1 MKFNKTASEI
11 QRDVI
16 LYNGIDS
23 NDISLKMVLKFTCIV
38 ADTGVLRTVF
48 KLDVLTL
55 YEANVV
61 SSSPETHLPGDEY

>member
-1 MKFNKTASEI
+1 MKFNKTGSEI
-11 QRDVI
+11 QRHVI
-16 LYNGIDS
+16 LYNSIDS

-38 ADTGVLRTVF
+38 ADTEVLRTFF

-61 SSSPETHLPGDEY
+61 SSSPQTHLSRG